1 MHKFIKKY
9 SSLIVTIFYLGKFPY
24 APGTIGS
31 IFSFFLIIILYQFIN
46 YLIFILIFFILLF
59 LAYNFIKF
67 YITDLDQKDAKE
79 IIIDEFLGC
88 YLIIIFFPIFKDI
101 NIYYITL
108 IGFILFR
115 IYDIIKIYPANIID
129 KKFKDSF
136 GIIVDDLIAGIYS
149 IITLFIIFKY
159 VI

>member
-67 YITDLDQKDAKE
+67 YITDLDQKLPTFQLNLDSKRAARR
-79 IIIDEFLGC
+79 LG
-88 YLIIIFFPIFKDI
+88 FKFE
-101 NIYYITL
+101 
-108 IGFILFR
+108 GVFRQSFIVKKRNRDTAWFS
-115 IYDIIKIYPANIID
+115 IID
-129 KKFKDSF
+129 KEWK
-136 GIIVDDLIAGIYS
+136 
-149 IITLFIIFKY
+149 KY
-159 VI
+159 KKNYRKYLKKLNFDQQLNQKKKLKL